1 MRISDWSS
9 DVCSSDLAG
18 AVENQRIIAVAT
30 EQIVGSVDHPAAV
43 DDIVAVAQRDRRG
56 ADRRVVEV
64 DNIVAPSRI
73 HDRTIVGD
81 VDGTAARAGVDV
93 ARTSDRQALGI
104 GTRIDITRSEENTS
118 ELQSLM
124 RISNAV

>member
-9 DVCSSDLAG
+9 DVCSSDLNVDILEAGEATIERDRIGAGRAG

-56 ADRRVVEV
+56 ADRRVVQV

-73 HDRTIVGD
+73 H
-81 VDGTAARAGVDV
+81 
-93 ARTSDRQALGI
+93 ART
-104 GTRIDITRSEENTS
+104 ITRSVARGGGKGWVSTLESRWSPQT
-118 ELQSLM
+118 
-124 RISNAV
+124 